1 MQPSPVGVRLGHVM
15 RTDADEFTAFAQARM
30 DRWRRT
36 AYLLCRDVHAA
47 DDLVST
53 MLGKLYR
60 NWRRVSTADNVDAYA
75 HKMLT
80 RVWLDEIRKP
90 WWRWHANQQVPEVA
104 VTPAYPIE
112 DREVLWRLLGTL
124 GNRQRAVLV
133 LRFYLDLSVEETAE
147 ILGITAG
154 TVKSQSARAL
164 EKLRGPA
171 VAEDLAR

>member
-1 MQPSPVGVRLGHVM
+1 M

-47 DDLVST
+47 DDLVSI

-60 NWRRVSTADNVDAYA
+60 NWRRISAVDNVDAYA
-75 HKMLT
+75 RRILT
-80 RVWLDEIRKP
+80 RVWLDEARNP
-90 WWRWHANQQVPEVA
+90 WWRWRADQEVPEVA
-104 VTPAYPIE
+104 VAQAYSVE
-112 DREVLWRLLGTL
+112 DREALWRLLGTL
-124 GNRQRAVLV
+124 GKRQRAVIV

-147 ILGITAG
+147 ILGITTG

-164 EKLRGPA
+164 ETLRGL
-171 VAEDLAR
+171 AEGLAR

>member
-1 MQPSPVGVRLGHVM
+1 MP
-15 RTDADEFTAFAQARM
+15 TDADEFTAFAKARM

-60 NWRRVSTADNVDAYA
+60 DWRRISALDNVDAYA
-75 HKMLT
+75 RRMLT
-80 RVWLDEIRKP
+80 RAWLDETRTP
-90 WWRWHANQQVPEVA
+90 WWRRRANQEVPEVA
-104 VTPAYPIE
+104 VAQPHPVE
-112 DREVLWRLLGTL
+112 DRDALWRMLGAL
-124 GNRQRAVLV
+124 GRRQRAVIV

-147 ILGITAG
+147 ILGITTG

-164 EKLRGPA
+164 ETLRGQA
-171 VAEDLAR
+171 KDLAR

>member
-1 MQPSPVGVRLGHVM
+1 M
-15 RTDADEFTAFAQARM
+15 RSDADEFTAFAQARM

-60 NWRRVSTADNVDAYA
+60 DWRRISALENVDAYA
-75 HKMLT
+75 RRVLT
-80 RVWLDEIRKP
+80 RVWLDETRKP
-90 WWRWHANQQVPEVA
+90 WWRWRANQEVPEVA
-104 VTPAYPIE
+104 VAPSYPVE
-112 DREVLWRLLGTL
+112 DREALWRLLETL
-124 GNRQRAVLV
+124 GKRQRAVLV

-147 ILGITAG
+147 NLGITAG

-164 EKLRGPA
+164 ETLRGL
-171 VAEDLAR
+171 AEDLAR